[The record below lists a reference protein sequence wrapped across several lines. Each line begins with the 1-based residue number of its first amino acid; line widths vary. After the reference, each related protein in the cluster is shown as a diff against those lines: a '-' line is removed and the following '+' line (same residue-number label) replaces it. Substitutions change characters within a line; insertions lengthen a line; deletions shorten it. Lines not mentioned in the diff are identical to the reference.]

1 LDSLT
6 ANTLLT
12 AAQQVQN
19 HQKIVDS
26 GPITLLNA
34 INRIG
39 ATSPGSDEK
48 KSHMLT
54 QLKSSMVH
62 FGCPIIF
69 LTLNPG
75 EGDSPISL
83 YYAGEAINLKTFAPE
98 LWSRS
103 DRLKKML
110 ENPLAMV
117 EYFHTILKTIIE
129 GPLKHGLFG
138 EMHHY
143 YGIIEYQGRGTPHIH
158 LAV

>member
-1 LDSLT
+1 MALAFDIVRRRHNSSKASLQTRSHDWEATEKVLDSLT

-19 HQKIVDS
+19 YQKIVDS

-48 KSHMLT
+48 KSYMLT

-62 FGCPIIF
+62 FGCPILF

-75 EGDSPISL
+75 ERDSPISL
-83 YYAGEAINLKTFAPE
+83 YYAGVKIDLKTFMFIYSSGSEPH
-98 LWSRS
+98 
-103 DRLKKML
+103 RL
-110 ENPLAMV
+110 
-117 EYFHTILKTIIE
+117 T
-129 GPLKHGLFG
+129 
-138 EMHHY
+138 
-143 YGIIEYQGRGTPHIH
+143 
-158 LAV
+158 